1 MTNIRALHDSQ
12 ASFESLPNATP
23 EEHAAALAY
32 LRATGNDDL
41 EHYFFGGD
49 AA

>member
-12 ASFESLPNATP
+12 ATINGIPDATP